1 MNVKSA
7 ARILWGF
14 YLAPLLVA
22 AACFV
27 GLVITGSDTY
37 LASGL
42 MACLAAW
49 VVTPHLDEARF
60 QTKAHARSES

>member
-1 MNVKSA
+1 MTAKTF

-14 YLAPLLVA
+14 YLAPLTLA
-22 AACFV
+22 LACFV
-27 GLVITGSDTY
+27 GLVITGSGTC

-49 VVTPHLDEARF
+49 FVTAPLDLARYTAQVEARS
-60 QTKAHARSES
+60 AS